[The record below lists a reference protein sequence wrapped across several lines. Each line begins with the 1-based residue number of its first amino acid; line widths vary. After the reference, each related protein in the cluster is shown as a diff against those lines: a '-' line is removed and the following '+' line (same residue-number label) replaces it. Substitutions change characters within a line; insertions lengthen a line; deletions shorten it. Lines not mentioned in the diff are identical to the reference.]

1 MYVCAV
7 GQGGKA
13 RWQLFA
19 PCFQGC
25 LYGEQS
31 WKKELIPST
40 RAEDR
45 QADYIGQN
53 TRILQAWSSF
63 PNAIHYMY
71 RSFVSLLET
80 RLGEPV

>member
-53 TRILQAWSSF
+53 IRVL
-63 PNAIHYMY
+63 
-71 RSFVSLLET
+71 
-80 RLGEPV
+80 